1 MTIRAVLECAF
12 VVDSQGREIQRTLPV
27 RVQSGSADLSL
38 LHVSRP
44 FVVVPRQSVALI
56 LALAVALWF
65 ASTLGLVHRTLHVP
79 GFNPSAAPSSLVA
92 TGRVDASASAALT
105 GSVAQR
111 SIARDARHAPH
122 GLAVLFGDHTDADC
136 RLYDQLAHGSA
147 MPAVPLIALPVFLPA
162 ATFAWLQ
169 GEIFARWVALL
180 RARGP
185 PSAR

>member
-1 MTIRAVLECAF
+1 MYRPSVVL
-12 VVDSQGREIQRTLPV
+12 
-27 RVQSGSADLSL
+27 
-38 LHVSRP
+38 
-44 FVVVPRQSVALI
+44 PRQSAALI

-65 ASTLGLVHRTLHVP
+65 ASTLGLVHRTLHAP
-79 GFNPSAAPSSLVA
+79 GSSTAAVPSSSVAA
-92 TGRVDASASAALT
+92 TGRVDASASVAAA

-111 SIARDARHAPH
+111 ATAHHAPH
-122 GLAVLFGDHTDADC
+122 GLAALFGDHTDADC

-147 MPAVPLIALPVFLPA
+147 MPAVPFVALPVFLPA